1 MINNLTFLLFGLIV
15 GGGGCYLILARK
27 QKQIRVK
34 CRLIPRKIK
43 DQLFLDTNILI
54 IDARLSSKSYSEAN
68 QLYLQVI
75 EDLVNETQIN
85 HEDIRL
91 FVNSLLEQV
100 RLKNQARNSLK
111 GSVTIEDKAG

>member
-1 MINNLTFLLFGLIV
+1 MINNLIFLLFGLII

-43 DQLFLDTNILI
+43 DQLLLDTNILI
-54 IDARLSSKSYSEAN
+54 IDARLRKKSYSEAN
-68 QLYLQVI
+68 QLYIQVI

-100 RLKNQARNSLK
+100 RLKKSGKKL
-111 GSVTIEDKAG
+111 IER

>member
-1 MINNLTFLLFGLIV
+1 MINSLISLIAGMIL
-15 GGGGCYLILARK
+15 GGMGCYLILARK
-27 QKQIRVK
+27 QKQIRDR

-43 DQLFLDTNILI
+43 DQLLLDTNILI
-54 IDARLSSKSYSEAN
+54 IDARLNKKSYSEAN
-68 QLYLQVI
+68 QLYLKVI

-85 HEDIRL
+85 HDDIRL

-111 GSVTIEDKAG
+111 GSVTIEDKVG